1 MLRKLSL
8 TISQASSTTPSLVTA
23 GSDPNSAVSSPSSSL
38 QNSGGCEEGWTRT
51 EEEEENSIAMEE
63 EGEETKRPNDRAPPR
78 APIRAFSAQLI
89 ELRLKLDR
97 IGDFGVR
104 GGGSED
110 SESVVVLLS
119 NKTLIFFQPKMIY
132 FFPSSAGV

>member
-1 MLRKLSL
+1 
-8 TISQASSTTPSLVTA
+8 
-23 GSDPNSAVSSPSSSL
+23 
-38 QNSGGCEEGWTRT
+38 
-51 EEEEENSIAMEE
+51 MEE
-63 EGEETKRPNDRAPPR
+63 EGEETKRLNDRAPPR
-78 APIRAFSAQLI
+78 APTRAFSAQLI

-119 NKTLIFFQPKMIY
+119 NNTLIFFQPKMIF
-132 FFPSSAGV
+132 FFPKLRGSLNTRRFDRCYSWTPVKEAVWFQV